1 MNFKNKINI
10 DFEIEQYAL
19 MEATNKWIE
28 LMIKTREMNKIFNET
43 ITMNATSIDESFKK
57 KKKPIYKTKLIVS

>member
-28 LMIKTREMNKIFNET
+28 LMIKTREMKKFFNET

-57 KKKPIYKTKLIVS
+57 KKTNI